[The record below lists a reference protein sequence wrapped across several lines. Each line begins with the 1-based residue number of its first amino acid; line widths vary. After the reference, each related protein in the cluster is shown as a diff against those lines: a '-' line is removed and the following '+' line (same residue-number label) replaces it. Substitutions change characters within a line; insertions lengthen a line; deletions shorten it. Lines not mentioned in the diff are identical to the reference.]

1 MLPRTPAAYT
11 IGETRMMKETGD
23 DDEGQ
28 VIRTA
33 RSNDET
39 SYISFHLF
47 ITFFF
52 LSIHSKSGCP
62 GCPDSAENSN
72 FPQKVCLRTRKLS
85 VSVPE
90 S

>member
-1 MLPRTPAAYT
+1 
-11 IGETRMMKETGD
+11 MMKETGD

-47 ITFFF
+47 ITFIFY
-52 LSIHSKSGCP
+52 IHSKSGCP

-72 FPQKVCLRTRKLS
+72 FPQKVCLRT
-85 VSVPE
+85 
-90 S
+90 